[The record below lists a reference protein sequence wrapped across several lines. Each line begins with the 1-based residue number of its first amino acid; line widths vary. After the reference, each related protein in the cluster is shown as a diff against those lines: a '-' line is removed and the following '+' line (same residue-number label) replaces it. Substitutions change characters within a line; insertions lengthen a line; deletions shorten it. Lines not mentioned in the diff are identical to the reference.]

1 MYICKSFKRNQST
14 STNSESEKNE
24 ASINAPKSESEK
36 MRHLDITYYC
46 IAFINVKYLYYFYCN
61 EGNVRYNILK
71 GKNVDR
77 NMYLFI

>member
-14 STNSESEKNE
+14 STKSESEKNE

-46 IAFINVKYLYYFYCN
+46 RGI
-61 EGNVRYNILK
+61 
-71 GKNVDR
+71 
-77 NMYLFI
+77 